1 MVHIEPWG
9 TGDVELL
16 RQCVGDPAMMDHLGG
31 PEGPGKIAER
41 QAGYEKPGSRQFKI
55 VDDDTGEGAGWAVIP
70 TFQGRGI
77 ASAGT
82 VAAVA
87 AARAERARRF
97 LHAYPSVEN
106 APSNAVCRKAGFV
119 LQAPYEFE
127 YPEGHL
133 MLCNDWRLDLFAD
146 R

>member
-1 MVHIEPWG
+1 
-9 TGDVELL
+9 
-16 RQCVGDPAMMDHLGG
+16 
-31 PEGPGKIAER
+31 
-41 QAGYEKPGSRQFKI
+41 
-55 VDDDTGEGAGWAVIP
+55 VIP

-119 LQAPYEFE
+119 LQGSYEFE

-133 MLCNDWRLDLFAD
+133 MLCNDWRVDLFAG
-146 R
+146 